1 MHNHDEGIRET
12 MKNIFILI
20 LCFFCLGCASI
31 VNSELELVSIK
42 GLSSEGTHF
51 FFSPNG
57 RTEIVGSNVVEGE
70 GKVLLPRSRTGYNT
84 TIICPDGKKIVI
96 PIEPSFD
103 MGKGIYLPII
113 YTVVS
118 LGWGILQALPS
129 SLFDYYSDRAYSV
142 NEIVLP
148 VSCVDIKK

>member
-57 RTEIVGSNVVEGE
+57 RTEIVGSNVVEGKGTLQNE
-70 GKVLLPRSRTGYNT
+70 CRILKLPGGTHVLS
-84 TIICPDGKKIVI
+84 
-96 PIEPSFD
+96 
-103 MGKGIYLPII
+103 
-113 YTVVS
+113 
-118 LGWGILQALPS
+118 
-129 SLFDYYSDRAYSV
+129 
-142 NEIVLP
+142 
-148 VSCVDIKK
+148 

>member
-1 MHNHDEGIRET
+1 

-20 LCFFCLGCASI
+20 MCYFCLGCASI
-31 VNSELELVSIK
+31 VNSEMELVSIK

-51 FFSPNG
+51 FISPNG
-57 RTEIVGSNVVEGE
+57 RTEIVGSNVVGGK
-70 GKVLLPRSRTGYNT
+70 GKVFLPRSRTDYNA
-84 TIICPDGKKIVI
+84 TIICPDGKKVVT

-113 YTVVS
+113 YAVASV
-118 LGWGILQALPS
+118 GWGIFQALPS
-129 SLFDYYSDRAYSV
+129 SLIDYYSDSAYSV

-148 VSCVDIKK
+148 VDCVD

>member
-70 GKVLLPRSRTGYNT
+70 GKVFLPRSRTDYNAT
-84 TIICPDGKKIVI
+84 VICPDCKKIAT

-113 YTVVS
+113 YKVAS
-118 LGWGILQALPS
+118 SGWVIVQALTS
-129 SLFDYYSDRAYSV
+129 SLIDYYYDSAYSV
-142 NEIVLP
+142 VEIVLP
-148 VSCVDIKK
+148 VSCVDLK